1 MEDKTLLNEALNKLL
16 DLIQKLPDPPRETI
30 KKHFNQLK
38 EMLMDSRP
46 PRIIIVGRRGAGK
59 SSMINAI
66 FNEYVA
72 PVGHITAETSSS
84 EWYFYSSKL
93 LKSAELEILDTRGFG
108 DKTISESIDSE
119 DVLEG
124 IKNTIDRKLPDAII
138 FLIKA
143 TEVDAHISIDLNNLV
158 SIKKYI
164 LKSHEYDIPVLA
176 VITQVDQLE
185 PIRITEPPYENENK
199 QKNIKLAVGAIT
211 KAFETTEIKLI
222 QAFAISAYAEY
233 DGNNFTYKRYWNIEL
248 LVNYLIDNLP
258 KEAQLQFARISRVK
272 SAQKKL
278 ARTIIASTATITA
291 AIAATPIPI
300 ADIIPIT
307 SAQIGMI
314 ISIGY
319 LTGKDL
325 SKETAKEFLVAL
337 G

>member
-1 MEDKTLLNEALNKLL
+1 
-16 DLIQKLPDPPRETI
+16 
-30 KKHFNQLK
+30 
-38 EMLMDSRP
+38 
-46 PRIIIVGRRGAGK
+46 
-59 SSMINAI
+59 MIFPI
-66 FNEYVA
+66 
-72 PVGHITAETSSS
+72 
-84 EWYFYSSKL
+84 
-93 LKSAELEILDTRGFG
+93 
-108 DKTISESIDSE
+108 
-119 DVLEG
+119 
-124 IKNTIDRKLPDAII
+124 
-138 FLIKA
+138 
-143 TEVDAHISIDLNNLV
+143 
-158 SIKKYI
+158 
-164 LKSHEYDIPVLA
+164 LA

-185 PIRITEPPYENENK
+185 PVRVTEPPYENEKK

-211 KAFETTEIKLI
+211 KAFETTDIKLI

-337 G
+337 GLNLGGALGMRTLARELIKVAFPGVGNAISAGVAFAVHGLLERQLSHIL